1 VTGQTDQGP
10 VRATADQRLRPFRA
24 SSIEEQCICQVLRD
38 KLKLSLAHQHHG
50 EIRPDLPSCCRQY
63 SVDSHNHG
71 VHSLAK
77 TPQQAAV
84 RKHQSFLALQPWQWW
99 SMASLGDTPMRNVSY
114 DPYSALNQKL
124 IDALVSGISFYLAY
138 QLRFDWQVPPAS
150 EYQMWV
156 FLLPVM
162 LGRVSVNVL
171 LRTYR
176 MVWRYIDLSD
186 AIVLTRNFAVCSL
199 ILLAI
204 RYGAHP
210 SLEIAQIPLSVVAL
224 EGLLS
229 LVGSLTARA
238 ARRLIYEGLT
248 NDTRGIPVLL
258 VGAGNAGVMVAKEL
272 KSCNNIHAVG
282 FLDDDP
288 KKSNTVICGLRVL
301 GPLKAI
307 SPIIQQHGAQ
317 QVIICLQRP
326 PREVLRRIWAVCE
339 QLGVRVRIVPT
350 LETILQAKTNI
361 AAFRDVEMK
370 DLLGRQLI
378 QLSVED
384 TRVTD
389 IYLNR
394 SILVTGAGGSIGS
407 ELAYQLAKLR
417 PKQLILLDKDE
428 NGLHDTYLRLHKNGN
443 GLAPP
448 VVADLRFAQRIKSV
462 FSTYHPD
469 IIFHA
474 AAHKHVHLMEIN
486 PCEAIANNVVGTRHL
501 VEQAVAYG
509 VSRFIQVSTDKAV
522 NPTSIMGASKRLC
535 EMIVQSRQ
543 YQSGTQFC
551 CVRFGNVLGSR
562 GSVVPIFQEQILQGG
577 PVTVTHPRAQRFLM
591 TIPEAVCLL
600 IQAGTMANGGNIFVL
615 DMGEPVVIEHLAR
628 TLIEQSGL
636 RPGKDISIEIT
647 ELQPGEKLTEVLVD
661 DTTETWYPTPFS
673 KIGMIQSEPFDVD
686 DFNRKLVELEGA
698 SSLGSTED
706 VYDLLRDLNIGFR
719 SQNGESRLAEPMARA
734 AYSVGP

>member
-1 VTGQTDQGP
+1 
-10 VRATADQRLRPFRA
+10 
-24 SSIEEQCICQVLRD
+24 
-38 KLKLSLAHQHHG
+38 
-50 EIRPDLPSCCRQY
+50 
-63 SVDSHNHG
+63 
-71 VHSLAK
+71 
-77 TPQQAAV
+77 
-84 RKHQSFLALQPWQWW
+84 
-99 SMASLGDTPMRNVSY
+99 MASLDDDPMRNSPY

-124 IDALVSGISFYLAY
+124 IDALVSGVSFYLAY
-138 QLRFDWQVPPAS
+138 QLRFDWHVPPAS
-150 EYQMWV
+150 DYQMWV
-156 FLLPVM
+156 LLLPVM
-162 LGRVSVNVL
+162 LGRGLVNAL

-186 AIVLTRNFAVCSL
+186 AIALTRNFAVCSA

-204 RYGAHP
+204 RYGAQR
-210 SLEIAQIPLSVVAL
+210 SLEIAQLPLSVVAL

-229 LVGSLTARA
+229 LVGSLSARA
-238 ARRLIYEGLT
+238 ARRLIYEGPT
-248 NDTRGIPVLL
+248 NGTNGTPALL

-272 KSCNNIHAVG
+272 KSCNNVHAIG

-301 GPLKAI
+301 GPLKAL

-317 QVIICLQRP
+317 QVIVCLQRP

-339 QLGVRVRIVPT
+339 HLGVRVRIVPT

-389 IYLNR
+389 TYLNK

-407 ELAYQLAKLR
+407 ELAYQLARLR

-428 NGLHDTYLRLHKNGN
+428 NGLHDTYLRLKKDGN

-448 VVADLRFAQRIKSV
+448 VVADLRFEQRIKSV
-462 FSTYHPD
+462 FSTFHPD

-501 VEQAVAYG
+501 VEQAVAHG

-543 YQSGTQFC
+543 YQSRTLFC

-562 GSVVPIFQEQILQGG
+562 GSVVPIFREQILRGG
-577 PVTVTHPRAQRFLM
+577 PVTVTHPRAERFLM

-600 IQAGTMANGGNIFVL
+600 IQAGTLANGGNIFVL

-628 TLIEQSGL
+628 SLIEQSGL
-636 RPGKDISIEIT
+636 RPGKDIPIEIT

-661 DTTETWYPTPFS
+661 DTTETWCPTQFS
-673 KIGMIQSEPFDVD
+673 KIGMIQSEPFDIE
-686 DFNRKLVELEGA
+686 DFNQKLAELEWA
-698 SSLGSTED
+698 SSLDSAEG
-706 VYDLLRDLNIGFR
+706 VYELLRDLNIGFR
-719 SQNGESRLAEPMARA
+719 SQTGGSRLAEPLARVA
-734 AYSVGP
+734 RSVGT